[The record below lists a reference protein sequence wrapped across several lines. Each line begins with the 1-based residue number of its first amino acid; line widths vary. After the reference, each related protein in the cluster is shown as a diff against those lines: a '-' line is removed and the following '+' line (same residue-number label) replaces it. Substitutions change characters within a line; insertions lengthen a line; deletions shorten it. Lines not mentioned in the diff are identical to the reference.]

1 MNGDDVDID
10 SDPQS
15 TRIITPK
22 KKVLELNYLI
32 LNVKVNDEFSN
43 IKVET
48 AFAKN
53 MHHWFT
59 ANDQLESSYAPNIIY
74 EHGWF

>member
-10 SDPQS
+10 SEVYPQS
-15 TRIITPK
+15 TKIITPK

-32 LNVKVNDEFSN
+32 LNVKVNYEFSN

-53 MHHWFT
+53 MHHCKRPVRKFICT
-59 ANDQLESSYAPNIIY
+59 
-74 EHGWF
+74 